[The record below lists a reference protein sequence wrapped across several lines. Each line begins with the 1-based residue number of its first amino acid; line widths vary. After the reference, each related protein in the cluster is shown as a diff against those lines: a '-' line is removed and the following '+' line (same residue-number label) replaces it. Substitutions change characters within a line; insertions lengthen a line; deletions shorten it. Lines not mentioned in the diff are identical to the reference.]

1 MKVITKRKDNCS
13 MKYNTREFKIMSL
26 KYAVNNYD
34 TNYSVLKKGNST
46 QKSCI
51 FVLILAHQPQV
62 LVGDNVYK

>member
-26 KYAVNNYD
+26 NYAVNNYD

-51 FVLILAHQPQV
+51 YFCINSCSTTTSL
-62 LVGDNVYK
+62 GW